1 MNLRFEYVKESPDS
15 TLYRAN
21 VTDDRAF
28 WINWRQA
35 RDSIKRLITLRPEVL
50 SSGKTLYYAYKIV
63 SKINNAP
70 QPFTLSYSMRQS
82 THLLPY
88 QPLAVAHLCSSLLSN
103 GAACDGSDTGIGK
116 TYMGLACA
124 RELNLQPAIVCKLAG
139 IANWKRACA
148 FFKIMPVFIMN
159 WEQAKSGK
167 FAFIQRA
174 RHPFSGKYV
183 YRWNMPHRCL
193 IIFDEAHLGSNED
206 SQNHALW
213 IASSQ
218 SGCPVLS
225 MSATFADRPSRLFGL
240 FSVLNVKLPQGQARD
255 HAIFDQWLAHN
266 GHFVNFKNALE
277 GLHEVEDMKSVN
289 KILYPRYGYRLS
301 YNDPEV
307 KKYFPEVVRHTHLI
321 DLSPKDTTLQNN
333 LYKEL
338 LDKVA
343 AYRALGKQADILVAD
358 LRYRQ
363 AAELLKAEILVDLVK
378 EYMYEGK
385 SVAVFVNFRETLSYL
400 AKAFNSRSLIF
411 GNQESLGISREKVI
425 DDFQANRVRH
435 VFAMGEA
442 GGASINLHD
451 LQGGHQRI
459 SLICPTYAP
468 ITLQQICGRT
478 YRAGSKTV
486 PIIKLVYAAGTIEQ
500 KVSEVVSR
508 KLDNIAA
515 LNDGDLFEPDLFGVL
530 NAGDRSVHDV

>member
-1 MNLRFEYVKESPDS
+1 
-15 TLYRAN
+15 
-21 VTDDRAF
+21 
-28 WINWRQA
+28 
-35 RDSIKRLITLRPEVL
+35 
-50 SSGKTLYYAYKIV
+50 
-63 SKINNAP
+63 
-70 QPFTLSYSMRQS
+70 
-82 THLLPY
+82 
-88 QPLAVAHLCSSLLSN
+88 
-103 GAACDGSDTGIGK
+103 
-116 TYMGLACA
+116 
-124 RELNLQPAIVCKLAG
+124 
-139 IANWKRACA
+139 
-148 FFKIMPVFIMN
+148 MN

-167 FAFIQRA
+167 FAFIRRA